1 MMTRKDF
8 YEKVMAIT
16 LDDADVND
24 VYEYAKEQVDKMK
37 KNDAERDEK
46 RTTILGAVSATEF
59 MTAQEISDALEGL
72 YSMRMVS
79 SNMTLMVKDG
89 LAEKRKG
96 KSGKMEYRKIETFSD
111 PEPIDAG
118 GITEDVASWD
128 SSSEEE

>member
-46 RTTILGAVSATEF
+46 RAAILGAVSATEF

-118 GITEDVASWD
+118 GITEDVASWG

>member
-46 RTTILGAVSATEF
+46 RAAILGAVSATEF
-59 MTAQEISDALEGL
+59 MTAQEISDVLEGL

-96 KSGKMEYRKIETFSD
+96 KSGKMEYRKIETFPY
-111 PEPIDAG
+111 PEPINN
-118 GITEDVASWD
+118 EDDMDVVPF
-128 SSSEEE
+128 

>member
-8 YEKVMAIT
+8 YKKVMAIT

-46 RTTILGAVSATEF
+46 RAAILGAVSATEF

>member
-16 LDDADVND
+16 LGDADVND

-46 RTTILGAVSATEF
+46 RAAILGAVSATEF

>member
-16 LDDADVND
+16 LGDADVND
-24 VYEYAKEQVDKMK
+24 VYEYAKEQVGKMK